1 MKLSKN
7 FTLKEFAKSMT
18 ATRLGIDN
26 TPEDE
31 HLENAKLL
39 FERVVQPVRERF
51 GITRISSGYRG
62 PELNKAIGGS
72 TTSQHCKGQAVDFE
86 CDGTDNLV
94 VAKWIRDFLDYDQ
107 LISEFYEEGDPT
119 SGWIHVSYNNKA
131 ENRRSTLTAQ
141 RVDGKVQY
149 STGLPE

>member
-7 FTLKEFAKSMT
+7 FSLKEFTKSMT

-31 HLENAKLL
+31 HLKNAKLL
-39 FERVVQPVRERF
+39 FERIVQPVRERF

-72 TTSQHCKGQAVDFE
+72 TKSQHCKGQAVD
-86 CDGTDNLV
+86 
-94 VAKWIRDFLDYDQ
+94 I
-107 LISEFYEEGDPT
+107 
-119 SGWIHVSYNNKA
+119 
-131 ENRRSTLTAQ
+131 
-141 RVDGKVQY
+141 
-149 STGLPE
+149 